1 MLLKCVLHVKRD
13 YFSSNQPTISLFSEV
28 VVLLSLQF
36 SMLKVPNTD
45 SKILLLESHLV
56 GTALRSEYNVTTI
69 FEKYF

>member
-1 MLLKCVLHVKRD
+1 MLLKCVLHVKHD
-13 YFSSNQPTISLFSEV
+13 YFSSSQPTISLFSEV
-28 VVLLSLQF
+28 VVLLSLQS

-69 FEKYF
+69 IEKYF